1 MIRAYT
7 IANAAFIVEN
17 LDYSARHTKTK
28 TCIEFQ
34 LKIVLI

>member
-7 IANAAFIVEN
+7 IAATAAFIVEN
-17 LDYSARHTKTK
+17 LDYSARHTKMK

-34 LKIVLI
+34 